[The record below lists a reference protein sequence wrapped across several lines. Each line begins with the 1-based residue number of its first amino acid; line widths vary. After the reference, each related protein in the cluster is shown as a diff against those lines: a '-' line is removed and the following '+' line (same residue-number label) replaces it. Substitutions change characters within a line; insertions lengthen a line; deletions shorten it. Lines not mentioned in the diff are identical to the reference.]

1 MDANESRPM
10 NSPFSHLEAGEAR
23 MVSVSHKNAQVRVA
37 AARCE
42 LLCLPSTLEALRQHA
57 LPKGDVLAVARVAG
71 IQASKATA
79 SLIPLCH
86 PLPLDQVLVD
96 FTLGPQCIEVT
107 CTVRTDSK
115 TGVEMEALT
124 GASVAAL
131 TLFDMLKSADKT
143 MNINNLRVVR
153 KEKL

>member
-1 MDANESRPM
+1 M
-10 NSPFSHLEAGEAR
+10 NTPFSHLEDGAVR
-23 MVSVSHKNAQVRVA
+23 MVSVAHKSVQVRVA
-37 AARCE
+37 EARCE
-42 LLCLPSTLEALRQHA
+42 LLCQTSTLEALRKHA

-71 IQASKATA
+71 IQAAKATA
-79 SLIPLCH
+79 GLIPLCH

-96 FTLGPQCIEVT
+96 LVPGSSGIEVK
-107 CTVRTDSK
+107 CTVRTGAK

-131 TLFDMLKSADKT
+131 TLYDMLKSADKT
-143 MNINNLRVVR
+143 MAINNLRVVR

>member
-1 MDANESRPM
+1 
-10 NSPFSHLEAGEAR
+10 
-23 MVSVSHKNAQVRVA
+23 MVSVAHKSVQLRVA
-37 AARCE
+37 EARCD
-42 LLCLPSTLEALRQHA
+42 LHCQPATLEALRRHA
-57 LPKGDVLAVARVAG
+57 LPKGDVMAVARVAG
-71 IQASKATA
+71 IQAAKATA

-96 FTLGPQCIEVT
+96 FVPGASGIEVA
-107 CTVRTDSK
+107 CTVRTGAK

-131 TLFDMLKSADKT
+131 TLYDMLKSADKT
-143 MNINNLRVVR
+143 MSINNLRVFK